1 MVLVGLFLL
10 GIAIL
15 ILELGELVQLVG
27 QLEPFVEIFGV
38 GCNCAFHWPSGATC
52 WESEGATIL
61 HWFDC
66 LSSYAYL
73 FDLEMTF

>member
-38 GCNCAFHWPSGATC
+38 SWHIADVSQCV
-52 WESEGATIL
+52 EV
-61 HWFDC
+61 
-66 LSSYAYL
+66 
-73 FDLEMTF
+73 